1 MSAPKT
7 FKIYEKHHASGNL
20 GYRVDMGIIGGRRV
34 FKSFSTKAAA
44 EKHRIACVEAEE
56 KKKPVELRDLDE
68 VSKHEVLA
76 ALARLRTHNA
86 TITTAVAFY
95 LKHARPPKAHAKIS
109 EVMNAFKAVKMKAGR
124 SEKYLETAWKSF
136 FVPFR
141 DQFKDRQV
149 ADITSDAVEK
159 YIYRSKK
166 WNATTRNAHLR
177 HLSVLFNFAV
187 ERGYSS
193 INPFKSVERPK
204 KPVANSSEK
213 VMSVAD
219 VIKLLQFARE
229 KKYKGE
235 CASLV
240 LVLFCGVRVDEVR
253 HLTWDKIHLDEARPV
268 IVLDQTKA
276 NRRRVNLIPGNALDW
291 LKELRT
297 TGSIVS
303 DNYEARMKWIRKGSK
318 ARCRQNSARISFA
331 SYHVAMFE
339 DPAKTSLLLGH
350 QSPALLWNTYRAL
363 VTKEEAKRYWKI
375 TPDYTGEMIKTD
387 RPSASDLRRKR
398 MEKIAV
404 AIRK

>member
-166 WNATTRNAHLR
+166 WNATSRTRERRLR
-177 HLSVLFNFAV
+177 PS
-187 ERGYSS
+187 
-193 INPFKSVERPK
+193 
-204 KPVANSSEK
+204 
-213 VMSVAD
+213 
-219 VIKLLQFARE
+219 Q
-229 KKYKGE
+229 
-235 CASLV
+235 
-240 LVLFCGVRVDEVR
+240 
-253 HLTWDKIHLDEARPV
+253 
-268 IVLDQTKA
+268 Q
-276 NRRRVNLIPGNALDW
+276 
-291 LKELRT
+291 
-297 TGSIVS
+297 
-303 DNYEARMKWIRKGSK
+303 
-318 ARCRQNSARISFA
+318 
-331 SYHVAMFE
+331 
-339 DPAKTSLLLGH
+339 LLLGKLP
-350 QSPALLWNTYRAL
+350 SA
-363 VTKEEAKRYWKI
+363 EAILNHVWRSDVCGA
-375 TPDYTGEMIKTD
+375 PDAVQMGRIKTVPCVQD
-387 RPSASDLRRKR
+387 AFCQNARF
-398 MEKIAV
+398 
-404 AIRK
+404 